1 VTRRAVLERHPAV
14 GRALDELGGRITD
27 AEMRRLNALADV
39 ERRDLAA
46 IAREWLAAN
55 VP

>member
-1 VTRRAVLERHPAV
+1 MYRIQEIDLGRRAVA
-14 GRALDELGGRITD
+14 ELAGRISAT
-27 AEMRRLNALADV
+27 EMRRLNALADV

-55 VP
+55 LP